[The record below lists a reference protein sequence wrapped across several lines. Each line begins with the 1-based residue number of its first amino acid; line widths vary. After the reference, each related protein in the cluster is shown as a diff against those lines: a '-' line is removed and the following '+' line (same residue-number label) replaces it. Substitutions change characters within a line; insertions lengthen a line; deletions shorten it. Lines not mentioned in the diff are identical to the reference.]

1 MVGKLIT
8 LAIVAVL
15 LYGLYLR
22 LKVKFTGNP
31 NEKIFEQK
39 HLRGETTK
47 RSQIR
52 KFSAISV
59 IVSSLAILYLVW
71 AAITLLRT

>member
-22 LKVKFTGNP
+22 LKVKFTEN
-31 NEKIFEQK
+31 
-39 HLRGETTK
+39 LTK
-47 RSQIR
+47 
-52 KFSAISV
+52 KFLSKSICVARQQNV
-59 IVSSLAILYLVW
+59 AKFANLARFQLSFL
-71 AAITLLRT
+71 A